1 MEAFAMKELG
11 VAEYYGLKDGQMKE
25 KQLEK
30 EIQKKDKA
38 CGSCYITTA

>member
-25 KQLEK
+25 AQKRCKAIGKRDTK
-30 EIQKKDKA
+30 E
-38 CGSCYITTA
+38 G